1 MKTICILLSAIAL
14 AIAKG
19 VYAKELKIEIKG
31 VRNGRGN
38 ILVMAT
44 TEKTHEPVFGM
55 TEAKKGSV
63 VVTLRGLDGERADI
77 RVFHDEDGDYRMK
90 TGENGPEEAYA
101 SCNCNLTQETNATE
115 AALRYPAAEQKAFR
129 PEQSEEEPYR

>member
-1 MKTICILLSAIAL
+1 MKTIYILLTAIVL
-14 AIAKG
+14 ATAEGIS
-19 VYAKELKIEIKG
+19 AKELKIEIKG
-31 VRNGRGN
+31 VRNNCGN

-44 TEKTHEPVFGM
+44 TEKTQEPVFGM
-55 TEAKKGSV
+55 TEAKTGSV

-77 RVFHDEDGDYRMK
+77 RVIHDQNGDYRMK

-101 SCNCNLTQETNATE
+101 SCKCILTQETNTTE

-129 PEQSEEEPYR
+129 PDRSEEELCH